1 MIEDRNLC
9 GALATLHGVGYRREA
24 FFGNIIATG
33 DALTVRSLLDPLQ
46 GRIDCPNLV
55 KACLAD
61 AFKDLVTLALRRTF
75 LSIRITRLIE
85 FMLNMFKA
93 LLQLCAL
100 VTQHLLEI
108 LHVGHLCIL
117 SLVFSWTY
125 HYQTSVP
132 G

>member
-1 MIEDRNLC
+1 MIEDRSLC
-9 GALATLHGVGYRREA
+9 GALATSHGVGHRLEA

-33 DALTVRSLLDPLQ
+33 DALTVRSLLDSLQ
-46 GRIDCPNLV
+46 GRIDPPDLI

-75 LSIRITRLIE
+75 LSIRITWPIE
-85 FMLNMFKA
+85 FMLDVLKA
-93 LLQLCAL
+93 LLQLRAL
-100 VTQHLLEI
+100 VPQYLLEI

>member
-1 MIEDRNLC
+1 MIEVRNLC

-33 DALTVRSLLDPLQ
+33 GTLTVRSLLDPLQ
-46 GRIDCPNLV
+46 GRIDRPNLV